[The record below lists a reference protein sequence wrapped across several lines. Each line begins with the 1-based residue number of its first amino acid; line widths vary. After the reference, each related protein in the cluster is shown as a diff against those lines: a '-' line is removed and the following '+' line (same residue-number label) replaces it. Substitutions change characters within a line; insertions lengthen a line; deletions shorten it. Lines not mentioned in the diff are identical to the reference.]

1 MGPASASQRLGEIL
15 VNNFF
20 SSKLLVGVQ
29 CPNALR
35 YRLHEGWCNHLKPVT
50 CMHVDP
56 GHHFIFV
63 APCPDVL
70 MKILSQT
77 WSSVVWE
84 PKNLIT
90 NLFYKESYFRLGC
103 WLSGQQNIKNIIN
116 IINLITGLVV
126 GCLGS
131 KGSLLRRLMVPNYGD
146 GELLIKLL
154 INL

>member
-1 MGPASASQRLGEIL
+1 MGSEVASQRLGEIL

-90 NLFYKESYFRLGC
+90 NLFTK
-103 WLSGQQNIKNIIN
+103 
-116 IINLITGLVV
+116 NLISDLVV
-126 GCLGS
+126 GCLGN
-131 KGSLLRRLMVPNYGD
+131 KIL
-146 GELLIKLL
+146 EILLILL
-154 INL
+154 ILSQAWLLVVWEAKAVF